1 MYCTACGSRTP
12 PLARFCPHCG
22 EALKAGTSSSAVAVP
37 APGGEADRRIVTVM
51 FVDIVGS
58 SALTASMDPE
68 AFATLLLA
76 YRETCAAIISRHN
89 GHVARYVGDGILACF
104 GYPRARGRDA
114 QSAVTCGLAIAAEM
128 PNLNTRLNASG
139 SDYPNAGALQLRVRI
154 GIETGMVVAGRL
166 GPGAA
171 TEIDAL
177 IGTAPNDAAHLQHRA
192 PPNGVVIGTA
202 THAIVA
208 AEFTCSPLP
217 ETAAEGMPH
226 GFVVTEA
233 LSRARGRTAPLV
245 GRDAELSLLGARWAL
260 AGESK
265 GQVVLIGGE
274 PGIGKTRLVDEFV
287 LRNGVE
293 PGRVLTM
300 GCAPQ
305 TTATPLLPV
314 LDALR
319 EELDASGSSV
329 EDCVR
334 ALGLAPD
341 PYAAVLRRALSGT
354 GTVSLS
360 EVLPPMREELT
371 PFERRR
377 ALLETLLAWIVSHA
391 REQPVLVRVEDIH
404 WADASLLDF
413 LHFVADAVSSL
424 PILLVATYRSDFV
437 LAWPDRAN
445 TLRLTLGR
453 LRMEEAA
460 AQLGHLAPQMSPLMR
475 DIILL
480 RSEGVPFFVEE
491 FALAAEVPTLP
502 HTLQQLFVARLD
514 ALGEVKDLAQRAA
527 VLGREFDRDSLAA
540 MTDLDPEALDR
551 GIRRLLDADIVVM
564 DSGRDAKGLSFRH
577 MLLQEAAYESLLL
590 AQRPALHRRA
600 AEVRLRL
607 SPEIRE
613 QQPEV
618 LARHYELG
626 QRPADALPLLDRAA
640 EIALSNNAHHEAE
653 NLLARAAALTRH
665 LAGQARC
672 AAELRVWLLRGYVLV
687 ETEGYASA
695 AVQDAFDRAH
705 EAAEGL
711 EDQAGLLSLLPGVIG
726 FYQVRGPL
734 SVARRLTGRLLTL
747 TREYG
752 DAMARADAHRRAG
765 WCLFCMGQTAK
776 ARKHLSAAIRLAG
789 QPAERSR
796 ALVLSQDPFVTGLSN
811 LAWLVLDTEGP
822 AAAVPIA
829 HSAEEAARS
838 SGNAILQCYA
848 FQLAARVHLA
858 AGDHAKASA
867 LSEEVHEIAASRGIT
882 YWTAMSNV
890 ARGEEKVRLGQHA
903 EGMALIEEGL
913 AAYRRAQGELLLPLL
928 ILGLARARL
937 ALGERE
943 QAIADLHEGIAV
955 AKRVEAWHFASQLQ
969 RFLEE
974 IREAVPSHA

>member
-1 MYCTACGSRTP
+1 
-12 PLARFCPHCG
+12 
-22 EALKAGTSSSAVAVP
+22 
-37 APGGEADRRIVTVM
+37 M
-51 FVDIVGS
+51 FIDIVGS

-114 QSAVTCGLAIAAEM
+114 QSAVACGLAIAAEM
-128 PNLNTRLNASG
+128 PNLNKRLNASS
-139 SDYPNAGALQLRVRI
+139 SDHPRVADLQLRVRI

-202 THAIVA
+202 THAVVA
-208 AEFTCSPLP
+208 AEFTCAPLP
-217 ETAAEGMPH
+217 ATNAADMPH
-226 GFVVTEA
+226 GFVVTAA
-233 LSRARGRTAPLV
+233 LNRARGRTAPMA
-245 GRDAELSLLGARWAL
+245 GRDVELSLLRERWAL
-260 AGESK
+260 AGGK
-265 GQVVLIGGE
+265 NGQIVLIGGE
-274 PGIGKTRLVDEFV
+274 PGIGKTRLVDEFI

-293 PGRVLTM
+293 PGQVLTM
-300 GCAPQ
+300 SCAPQ

-314 LDALR
+314 LATLR
-319 EELDASGSSV
+319 EELDASGTPV
-329 EDCVR
+329 EACVV

-341 PYAAVLRRALSGT
+341 PYAGVLQRALSGA
-354 GTVSLS
+354 GPSGPS
-360 EVLPPMREELT
+360 EASPPMREDLT

-377 ALLETLLAWIVSHA
+377 ALRETLLAWIVSHA
-391 REQPVLVRVEDIH
+391 REQPVLVRVEDIQ

-413 LHFVADAVSSL
+413 LQFVANAVGSL

-437 LAWPDRAN
+437 LSWPDRAN
-445 TLRLTLGR
+445 TLRLTLSR
-453 LRMEEAA
+453 LKMEEAA
-460 AQLGHLAPQMSPLMR
+460 ALLGDLAPQMSPLMQ

-564 DSGRDAKGLSFRH
+564 DSGRDARGLSFRH

-626 QRPADALPLLDRAA
+626 RRPADALPLLDRAA
-640 EIALSNNAHHEAE
+640 EIALSNNAHRDAE
-653 NLLARAAALTRH
+653 NLLARAAALTKD

-695 AVQDAFDRAH
+695 AVQEAFDRAH

-711 EDQAGLLSLLPGVIG
+711 EDQAGLLSLLPGIIG

-734 SVARRLTGRLLTL
+734 SVAQRLTGRLLTL

-776 ARKHLSAAIRLAG
+776 ARRHLTAAIRLAG

-796 ALVLSQDPFVTGLSN
+796 TLVLSQDPFVTGLSN
-811 LAWLVLDTEGP
+811 LAWLALDTEGP
-822 AAAVPIA
+822 AAATPIA
-829 HSAEEAARS
+829 RAAEEAARS

-848 FQLAARVHLA
+848 FQLAARVHA
-858 AGDHAKASA
+858 AADDHAKASA
-867 LSEEVHEIAASRGIT
+867 LTDEVHDIATSRGIT

-890 ARGEEKVRLGQHA
+890 ARGEEKVRLGEHA
-903 EGMALIEEGL
+903 EGVALIEEGL
-913 AAYRRAQGELLLPLL
+913 AAYRRAQGELLRPLL
-928 ILGLARARL
+928 LLGLARARL

-943 QAIADLHEGIAV
+943 QAIAELHEGIAV
-955 AKRVEAWHFASQLQ
+955 AKRVEAWLFASQLQ

-974 IREAVPSHA
+974 VQEAIPCPA